1 MRSKT
6 GQTHFKVRTAT
17 LITAVCL
24 DPPHYVGLGSSSA
37 TKARKETSAEDAI
50 FPIFYLRKLHK
61 TRDSAINLCLFSS
74 LLARAG
80 LGGWRG

>member
-37 TKARKETSAEDAI
+37 TKARMETSAEDAI
-50 FPIFYLRKLHK
+50 FPYFY
-61 TRDSAINLCLFSS
+61 
-74 LLARAG
+74 
-80 LGGWRG
+80 